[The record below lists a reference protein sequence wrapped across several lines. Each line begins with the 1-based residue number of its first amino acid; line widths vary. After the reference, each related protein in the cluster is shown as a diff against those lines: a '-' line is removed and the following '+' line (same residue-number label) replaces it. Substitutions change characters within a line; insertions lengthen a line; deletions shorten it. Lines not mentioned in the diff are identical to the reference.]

1 MSGVGR
7 IGGPD
12 PIQPVRS
19 RAAGGGSVFNMPA
32 GKSAGGAS
40 ATRAASE
47 VGLGTLLALQDAPE
61 PPEDREARRHG
72 RDLLKEL
79 AALHRALLGDAGDYN
94 GLEQLSGLVENAPA
108 DALDPR
114 LRDVIADIR
123 LRARVEIARYT
134 TNR

>member
-12 PIQPVRS
+12 RLAPS
-19 RAAGGGSVFNMPA
+19 RVKMASSGSAFQVPDEPETGTTTAAR
-32 GKSAGGAS
+32 
-40 ATRAASE
+40 ATTE

-61 PPEDREARRHG
+61 PPQDREARRHG

-79 AALHRALLGDAGDYN
+79 AALHRALLGDAGDFN
-94 GLEQLSGLVENAPA
+94 GLQALSTLVENAPA

-114 LRDVIADIR
+114 LRDVIAAIR

-134 TNR
+134 TDS